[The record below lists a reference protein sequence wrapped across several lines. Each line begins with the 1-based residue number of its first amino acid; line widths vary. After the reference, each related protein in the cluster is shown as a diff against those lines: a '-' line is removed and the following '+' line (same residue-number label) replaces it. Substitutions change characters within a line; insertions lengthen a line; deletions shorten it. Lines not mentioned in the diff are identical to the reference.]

1 MGPHTDDDFHIET
14 LRDDGVARLVVHGEL
29 DLGTS
34 PQLEEAI
41 ARAASAK
48 RIDVDLSNMGF
59 MDSSGLAVL
68 LSARKNAETEG
79 RELHVGGVNEHV
91 RRLLDLTGT
100 TSFILGP

>member
-1 MGPHTDDDFHIET
+1 MGPHTDDDFHIEM
-14 LRDDGVARLVVHGEL
+14 LRDDGVVRLVVHGEL

-41 ARAASAK
+41 GRAAGAK
-48 RIDVDLSNMGF
+48 RIDVDLSQMDF

-68 LSARKNAETEG
+68 LSARKHADADG
-79 RELHVGGVNEHV
+79 RELHIAGVNEHV

-100 TSFILGP
+100 ASFILGT